1 MSEIVAAIAS
11 AAGMA
16 LVAAAATDLWGTA
29 RAQFSRLLGRD
40 EPDRQD
46 QIDGWLD
53 ATEVAVDPTS
63 TPERNVV
70 ERQAQTWT
78 VRLADHLERH
88 PRSAAEME
96 ELIGRLRR
104 AMPEEGVQM
113 IRAIATGSVDQ
124 RDIRGGA
131 VANTGIIAGDVN
143 IDRRRSR

>member
-1 MSEIVAAIAS
+1 VSEIVAAIAS

-29 RAQFSRLLGRD
+29 RGRFSRLLGRD

-53 ATEVAVDPTS
+53 ATEVAVDPAS
-63 TPERNVV
+63 APGRNVV
-70 ERQAQTWT
+70 ERQAQTWA

-88 PRSAAEME
+88 PNSAAEME
-96 ELIGRLRR
+96 ELITRLRR
-104 AMPEEGVQM
+104 AMPEEGVH
-113 IRAIATGSVDQ
+113 ISTGSVDQ
-124 RDIRGGA
+124 RDIGGSA